1 MEDCYITE
9 RGDQAFHCQKYRHS
23 LRNSRSKKKK
33 NTKKKLNL
41 IKCLDLI
48 TGVWKYR
55 EQRNIQFHYG
65 NTISKIQTTG
75 NYRINNPVYSTKVK
89 IIRTFFKKRE
99 EEELVDWKKSKRQV
113 NQCCFPRG
121 LVWLVPD
128 TSLMMPTDGHAVLSS
143 HCCWLWNNMLLFSL
157 NYRLQTLAFVI
168 RYTLK

>member
-1 MEDCYITE
+1 MT
-9 RGDQAFHCQKYRHS
+9 RHS
-23 LRNSRSKKKK
+23 IVRSTGTAWETAVATKKKS
-33 NTKKKLNL
+33 KLNL

-65 NTISKIQTTG
+65 NTISKIHTTG
-75 NYRINNPVYSTKVK
+75 NYRINNPVYSTTVK

-99 EEELVDWKKSKRQV
+99 EEELVDWKKPKRHV
-113 NQCCFPRG
+113 SQCCF
-121 LVWLVPD
+121 LQDLVPD
-128 TSLMMPTDGHAVLSS
+128 TSLIMPTDGHAVLST

-157 NYRLQTLAFVI
+157 IYRLQTLAFVI

>member
-89 IIRTFFKKRE
+89 IIRPFFKKRE

-113 NQCCFPRG
+113 NQCCFPWG